1 MSHSLTRIHL
11 PVKETWLQS
20 LRWDDPLEKE
30 IATRSSILASEISW
44 TEEDGGLQSMGL
56 QSVRYNLATNQQQN
70 HKSQLLE

>member
-1 MSHSLTRIHL
+1 MTQMVNNL
-11 PVKETWLQS
+11 PAMQEIQVQS

-56 QSVRYNLATNQQQN
+56 QSVGHN
-70 HKSQLLE
+70 